1 MADEKLWIREIS
13 DLILIC
19 SMFWFC
25 LNRHCN
31 DVPHPELHLQVC
43 HVTVFD
49 HAGYSMLRFRRFQST
64 FFSKPPLN
72 YESLALRVAELR
84 SSGNLTRDLIVDYA
98 RANRR
103 LQKIKKHSRR
113 QLKSELTGK
122 KNFLDFKVN
131 VSSAQLEDELWEFLR
146 HSWDLCV
153 NDESVVAAFLL
164 NPDADVGRCFQI
176 VKSNFGGSMNSTS
189 HTVPAALLL
198 RKLLKKSDYHN
209 CIGLLDSTFNSAAYL
224 QVQKTRLRKRL
235 GECGLIV
242 GALSALQCSFISLSL
257 LYYLL
262 PLTTISVFAT
272 VYGLSKAYFPSV
284 GERVSWRPHTS
295 VVHRF
300 IHRHEQAWMNTI
312 ITHFEEHSELNFKN
326 YHTSEVRRP
335 PTLGMSRQDEYD
347 MFLPSTTNLPALA
360 HEARSEHT
368 ESVAQYFRE
377 ELQKRRLN
385 WNTLKEERTLL
396 EFWLSHGENYEWVE
410 PDQDPGEM
418 CTFRS
423 HSSNP
428 YARDR

>member
-1 MADEKLWIREIS
+1 M
-13 DLILIC
+13 
-19 SMFWFC
+19 
-25 LNRHCN
+25 
-31 DVPHPELHLQVC
+31 PHTELHLHFC

-49 HAGYSMLRFRRFQST
+49 PTGYSMLRLRRLHST
-64 FFSKPPLN
+64 FFSRAPLN

-84 SSGNLTRDLIVDYA
+84 ASGKLSRDLILDYT
-98 RANRR
+98 RANRK
-103 LQKIKKHSRR
+103 LQKINKQSRQ
-113 QLKSELTGK
+113 QLKGELVTGK
-122 KNFLDFKVN
+122 ENFLDFKVN
-131 VSSAQLEDELWEFLR
+131 VSSAQLEDELWEFFR
-146 HSWDLCV
+146 YSWDLCV
-153 NDESVVAAFLL
+153 KDEAVVAAFIL
-164 NPDADVGRCFQI
+164 NPDANVGRSFQI
-176 VKSNFGGSMNSTS
+176 VKSNFEGLMNSPS
-189 HTVPAALLL
+189 HHSPAALLL
-198 RKLLKKSDYHN
+198 RKLLKKNDYHN
-209 CIGLLDSTFNSAAYL
+209 CIGLLDSTFNSAGYL
-224 QVQKTRLRKRL
+224 QTQKARFRKWI

-242 GALSALQCSFISLSL
+242 GALSVLQYSLISLSL

-262 PLTTISVFAT
+262 PLTTLSVFGT
-272 VYGLSKAYFPSV
+272 VYGLSKVYFPSV

-295 VVHRF
+295 IAHRF
-300 IHRHEQAWMNTI
+300 VHRHEQAWMNTI

-326 YHTSEVRRP
+326 YHTSEVRRAS
-335 PTLGMSRQDEYD
+335 TLGISRQDEYD

-396 EFWLSHGENYEWVE
+396 DFWLSHGENYEWVE

-423 HSSNP
+423 HSSNS